1 MSIQVK
7 IRTALAALSKH
18 GQNVTAA
25 CNVVVQMQRN
35 SSLLSK
41 LGAVTAGATL
51 LGNVLK
57 LPSPSKLLGLLAKY
71 ELPGVDVIGLLMRD
85 HRPLPVGFAWDDGW
99 KCAEFNGTCVY
110 GNTNGRSFV
119 YVDGDVANVEVSL
132 RTSSGGPNQTAML
145 AALATQRQAA
155 KQACTL
161 LERFLWAA
169 LGDAAA
175 AEHVARAVGTSTRSV
190 DAAPPT

>member
-1 MSIQVK
+1 MKTPSEIPDPETEPLGSARYHLDCAFALLDEHYERAHWGVVSAA
-7 IRTALAALSKH
+7 ALAAH
-18 GQNVTAA
+18 V
-25 CNVVVQMQRN
+25 
-35 SSLLSK
+35 
-41 LGAVTAGATL
+41 
-51 LGNVLK
+51 
-57 LPSPSKLLGLLAKY
+57 
-71 ELPGVDVIGLLMRD
+71 
-85 HRPLPVGFAWDDGW
+85 
-99 KCAEFNGTCVY
+99 
-110 GNTNGRSFV
+110 
-119 YVDGDVANVEVSL
+119 

-190 DAAPPT
+190 DATADLTHSRVAGAL